1 MIKILTHIT
10 LSLVFF
16 SQLSAQTQSID
27 NLKKNALY
35 SQQRILSEKTV
46 AKDQQQF
53 RNAQNYI
60 NLNQYH
66 MAIPLLKDLVK
77 RNPDNFTYYDWLLRC
92 FFLTADI
99 DQADSLVTFMQQR
112 HPDDS
117 NYLIDQANVLY
128 RRDQKEAALRKWNQ
142 ILQAPSADVNIYQRV
157 ASAMVDNRLLD
168 EAIKVYLQAIN
179 TMPHSENFYLTIAE
193 LYRSRLMFSEA
204 THYYLKYLQK
214 IPSQQSFVFNQ
225 ILSFQI
231 ESEQRHKF
239 FQTLE
244 NSMRQDSLGE
254 TIKLLTAQLYQ
265 RYGEFERAFLLYQEM
280 DDPRSEGSQM
290 LQFAQAAERD
300 SSFEVALRA
309 YRYIIRKYPQSR
321 QVIAAYSG
329 AISTLFHLAVQN
341 SHQFSAQ
348 LALRM
353 MDTVNYR
360 FPQHPEIN
368 HLNYLQGIFYL
379 DFYFDI
385 DKAIEIFSHIID
397 NKKAEQK
404 LKDEALL
411 QIGQCYLM
419 KGQIPQAMQAYK
431 KVVQAPFRGQ
441 ALYGIAQSYFFQK
454 QWDECQKTIEELLQT
469 QGLASWVTNDAL
481 ALQILL
487 NLGKDAPDILQ
498 KYSEAEFLRLQRKK
512 SEAVKK
518 YREIID
524 SGKCPAAIRAEVY
537 LSISRISLELDEPLV
552 ALDHCNRAIQD
563 SLIQPY
569 ADEHLYLMGTILERF
584 LKRPQ
589 DAFNAYKQLLQSYPN
604 SLLAEEARDRMKL
617 IRQQPNFDLP

>member
-1 MIKILTHIT
+1 MIKILLHTG
-10 LSLVFF
+10 LVILFF

-27 NLKKNALY
+27 NLKKNALP
-35 SQQRILSEKTV
+35 STQRILSEKAGTR
-46 AKDQQQF
+46 DQQQF

-66 MAIPLLKDLVK
+66 MAIPLLKDLVR
-77 RNPDNFTYYDWLLRC
+77 RNPDNFSYYDWLLRC

-99 DQADSLVTFMQQR
+99 DQADSLVSFMQQR
-112 HPDDS
+112 HPDDP

-128 RRDQKEAALRKWNQ
+128 RRDQKEAALRRWNE
-142 ILQAPSADVNIYQRV
+142 ILRASSADINIYQRV

-168 EAIKVYLQAIN
+168 EAIKVYLQAIH
-179 TMPHSENFYLTIAE
+179 TIPRSENFYLSIAE

-231 ESEQRHKF
+231 EPEQRPKF

-244 NSMRQDSLGE
+244 NSMRQDSLAA

-265 RYGEFERAFLLYQEM
+265 RYGEFEKAFLVYQEM
-280 DDPRSEGSQM
+280 DDPRTEGSQM

-309 YRYIIRKYPQSR
+309 YRYLIRKYPQSR

-341 SHQFSAQ
+341 SHQPSAQ

-368 HLNYLQGIFYL
+368 YLNYLQGNFYL

-385 DKAIEIFSHIID
+385 DKAIEIFSLIVD

-404 LKDEALL
+404 LKEESLL
-411 QIGQCYLM
+411 QLGQCYLM
-419 KGQIPQAMQAYK
+419 KGNIPQAMQVYK
-431 KVVQAPFRGQ
+431 KVVQAPFRAQ
-441 ALYGIAQSYFFQK
+441 ALYGIAQAYFFQT
-454 QWDECQKTIEELLQT
+454 QWDECQKTIENLLQT
-469 QGLASWVTNDAL
+469 QGLASWVANDAL
-481 ALQILL
+481 ALQMVLHL
-487 NLGKDAPDILQ
+487 SKETPDIIQ
-498 KYSEAEFLRLQRKK
+498 KFSEAEFLRVQHKK

-518 YREIID
+518 YKEIIE
-524 SGKCPAAIRAEVY
+524 SGKSPAAIRAKVY
-537 LSISRISLELDEPLV
+537 LTISRLSLELQEPLV
-552 ALDHCNRAIQD
+552 ALDYCHRAIQD
-563 SLIQPY
+563 SLIQLY
-569 ADEHLYLMGTILERF
+569 ADEHLFLMGAILERS
-584 LKRPQ
+584 LNRPQ

-604 SLLAEEARDRMKL
+604 SLLAEEARDRLKH
-617 IRQQPNFDLP
+617 IRQQPNFEIP